1 MKLFFYPGSCSQVPL
16 IVAHELGLSLQLVA
30 VDLAQKQTA
39 DGRNFLDI
47 NPNGYVPA
55 LELDNGR
62 VLTEAHVIAQYLTS
76 LKPGNGLMPAAG
88 QFEHFKMLELL
99 NFITSEVHKP
109 MGSFFNPALHP
120 ETRAATEQL
129 LGRRLNYL
137 ANKLSKNEFL
147 TGNSFTVADAYLF
160 VVLNWAGWVK
170 FDLTAWPLL
179 QAFQQRVAARAAVQA
194 AQAAEQAAV
203 GK

>member
-16 IVAHELGLSLQLVA
+16 IVAHELGLPVQLVA
-30 VDLAQKQTA
+30 VDLAKKQTA

-62 VLTEAHVIAQYLTS
+62 VLTEAHVIGQYLTS
-76 LKPGNGLMPAAG
+76 LKPGNSLMPNG
-88 QFEHFKMLELL
+88 NGFEHFKMLELL

-109 MGSFFNPALHP
+109 MGSFFNPQLHP

-129 LGRRLNYL
+129 LSRRLNYL
-137 ANKLSKNEFL
+137 VNKLSKHDYL
-147 TGNSFTVADAYLF
+147 TGDSFTLADAYLF
-160 VVLNWAGWVK
+160 VVLNWANWVK
-170 FDLTAWPLL
+170 FDLSPFPVL
-179 QAFQQRVAARAAVQA
+179 QAFVQRVAARPAVKA
-194 AQAAEQAAV
+194 AQADEAKNKA
-203 GK
+203 